1 MHYMKHKFWRVT
13 ILLTT
18 NTVSTQ
24 ILTLFL
30 FDFQIRRSS
39 SSDMYICIEHH
50 NKFHRKGGRC
60 GCTCSGKLCVT

>member
-1 MHYMKHKFWRVT
+1 MKHKFWRVT

-18 NTVSTQ
+18 NIVSTQ

-30 FDFQIRRSS
+30 FDFQIRR
-39 SSDMYICIEHH
+39 SDMYICIEHH